1 MAAAWRHCAAM
12 GICDGATCNE
22 ATWDGATWDGDQL
35 METNVRMGSAPAG
48 PPATEAPAREQMNI
62 VVVGHVDHGKSTV
75 IGRLMADTHSL
86 PEGKLEQVKA
96 SCRKSARPFEY
107 AFLLDAL
114 KDEQA
119 QGITIDTARC
129 FFKTAARDYIIIDA
143 PGHVEFLKNMVSG
156 AARAEA
162 ALLVIDA
169 HEGIQEN
176 SRRHGYMLAML
187 GIRQVVVLVNKM
199 DLVNYDMGVFTR
211 IREEYSAFL
220 KEVGITPI
228 DYVPICARDGDN
240 IAEHANWAPGV
251 RTVLEHIDA
260 FVKESER
267 EKQPFRF
274 PVQDVYKFTANLDDR
289 RIFAGTVETGTVR
302 VGDEVV
308 FLPSQKSSR
317 IATIEMFN
325 APQREQAHAGQAV
338 GFTLADELYVR
349 PGEIMCKAGDKPA
362 STSSRFRA
370 NVFWMGK
377 APLVRNKKY
386 KLKLATLRAPVQ
398 LVEILNVLDASDL
411 SSERGKHEV
420 ERHEVADCIF
430 ETTKP
435 IVFDLSCELEG
446 TGRFVLVDNYEIAG
460 GGIVTENASAGASIL
475 AQHILHR
482 EAEWEHSTISDM
494 ARASRYG
501 HRSKFVLVIGA
512 SEAAN
517 KSVAQALEKRL
528 FEQSCLAYYLGI
540 ANIDRGLDSDVLD
553 EFDERDERVRRL
565 GEMARILTASG
576 QIFITTITDIDEHDI
591 DRLRTLNAPNEI
603 LVIAVGAVDPELR
616 AHVQIPE
623 GEELSSAIERVCA
636 YLREQDIITDYCI

>member
-1 MAAAWRHCAAM
+1 MKTNLR
-12 GICDGATCNE
+12 T
-22 ATWDGATWDGDQL
+22 
-35 METNVRMGSAPAG
+35 ETLQPETSPAE
-48 PPATEAPAREQMNI
+48 PPAREQMNI

-96 SCRKSARPFEY
+96 ACRKGSRPFEY

-114 KDEQA
+114 KDEQS

-199 DLVNYDMGVFTR
+199 DLVQYDLAVFDR
-211 IREEYSAFL
+211 IRQEYSAFL

-240 IAEHANWAPGV
+240 IAERASWAPGM

-274 PVQDVYKFTANLDDR
+274 PVQDVYKFTANNDDR
-289 RIFAGTVETGTVR
+289 RIFAGTVETGSIR
-302 VGDEVV
+302 VGDEVI
-308 FLPSQKSSR
+308 FLPSQKRSK
-317 IATIEMFN
+317 IASIEVFN
-325 APQREQAHAGQAV
+325 APRKHEVKAGEAT
-338 GFTLADELYVR
+338 GFTLIDELYVL
-349 PGEIMCKAGDKPA
+349 PGEIMCKEGDRPA
-362 STSSRFRA
+362 NTSSRIRA

-377 APLVRNKKY
+377 APLVKNKKY
-386 KLKLATLRAPVQ
+386 KLKLATLRAPVR
-398 LVEILNVLDASDL
+398 LIEIVNVLDASDL
-411 SSERGKHEV
+411 SSERGKQQV
-420 ERHEVADCIF
+420 EKHEVADCIF
-430 ETTKP
+430 EATKP
-435 IVFDLSCELEG
+435 IVFDLSCEIVG

-460 GGIVTENASAGASIL
+460 GGIVTENAFASASGL
-475 AQHILHR
+475 QKHIRER
-482 EAEWEHSTISDM
+482 EAQWEHSAIPD
-494 ARASRYG
+494 AVRAGRYG
-501 HRSKFVLVIGA
+501 HRSKFVLVTGA
-512 SEAAN
+512 CEAAN
-517 KSVAQALEKRL
+517 KAVAQALEKRL
-528 FEQSCLAYYLGI
+528 FDQSCVAYYMGI
-540 ANIDRGLDSDVLD
+540 ANIDRGLDSDVVD

-565 GEMARILTASG
+565 GEVARILTDSG
-576 QIFITTITDIDEHDI
+576 QIFITTIADADVHDI
-591 DRLRTLNAPNEI
+591 ERLKALNAPNDI
-603 LVIAVGAVDPELR
+603 LVIVVGSANDQDVH
-616 AHVQIPE
+616 AHVQIPD
-623 GEELSSAIERVCA
+623 GEELGAAIERVCG
-636 YLREQDIITDYCI
+636 YLREQEIISDYSI

>member
-1 MAAAWRHCAAM
+1 M
-12 GICDGATCNE
+12 N
-22 ATWDGATWDGDQL
+22 
-35 METNVRMGSAPAG
+35 TNLNTDNLQTEPVP
-48 PPATEAPAREQMNI
+48 TEAPAREQMNI

-96 SCRKSARPFEY
+96 ACRKGSRPFEY

-114 KDEQA
+114 KDEQS

-199 DLVNYDMGVFTR
+199 DLVHYDMAVFER
-211 IREEYSAFL
+211 IRREYGEFL

-240 IAEHANWAPGV
+240 IAEHASWAPGV

-274 PVQDVYKFTANLDDR
+274 PVQDVYKFTANNDDR
-289 RIFAGTVETGTVR
+289 RIFAGTVETGSIR
-302 VGDEVV
+302 VGDEVI
-308 FLPSQKSSR
+308 FLPSQKRSTVAS
-317 IATIEMFN
+317 IEAFN
-325 APQREQAHAGQAV
+325 APRKHEARAGEAT
-338 GFTLADELYVR
+338 GFTLTDELYVQ
-349 PGEIMCKAGDKPA
+349 PGEILCKAGDRPA

-377 APLVRNKKY
+377 APLVKNKKY
-386 KLKLATLRAPVQ
+386 KLKLATLRAPVR
-398 LVEILNVLDASDL
+398 LTEIVNVLDASDL
-411 SSERGKHEV
+411 SSERGKQQV
-420 ERHEVADCIF
+420 EKHEVADCIF
-430 ETTKP
+430 EATKP
-435 IVFDLSCELEG
+435 IVFDLSCEIEG

-460 GGIVTENASAGASIL
+460 GGIITENAAAFASGL
-475 AQHILHR
+475 QEHIRRR
-482 EAEWEHSTISDM
+482 EAAWEHSAIPDGV
-494 ARASRYG
+494 RAVRYG
-501 HRSKFVLVIGA
+501 HRSKFVVVTGA
-512 SEAAN
+512 SESAN
-517 KSVAQALEKRL
+517 KAVAQALEKRL
-528 FEQSCLAYYLGI
+528 FDQSCVAYYLGI
-540 ANIDRGLDSDVLD
+540 ANIDRGLDSDVAN
-553 EFDERDERVRRL
+553 EFDEREERVRRL
-565 GEMARILTASG
+565 GEVARILTDSG
-576 QIFITTITDIDEHDI
+576 QLFITTIMDADVYDVE
-591 DRLRTLNAPNEI
+591 LLKALNAPNEI
-603 LVIAVGAVDPELR
+603 LVVVVGNTNYQDVH
-616 AHVQIPE
+616 AHVRIPD
-623 GEELSSAIERVCA
+623 GEELQTGIERVCA
-636 YLREQDIITDYCI
+636 CLRQQEIISDYCI

>member
-1 MAAAWRHCAAM
+1 MNTESKSAPVQPANHSAAA
-12 GICDGATCNE
+12 
-22 ATWDGATWDGDQL
+22 
-35 METNVRMGSAPAG
+35 
-48 PPATEAPAREQMNI
+48 AREQMNI

-96 SCRKSARPFEY
+96 SCIKNARPFEY

-129 FFKTAARDYIIIDA
+129 FFKTAKRDYIIIDA

-176 SRRHGYMLAML
+176 SRRHGYMLGML

-199 DLVNYDMGVFTR
+199 DLVERDLAVFER

-220 KEVGITPI
+220 REVGITPI

-240 IAEHANWAPGV
+240 IAERAPWSPGV
-251 RTVLEHIDA
+251 RSVLEHIDS

-274 PVQDVYKFTANLDDR
+274 PVQDVYKFTANHDDR
-289 RIFAGTVETGTVR
+289 RIFAGTVETGSVR
-302 VGDEVV
+302 AGDEIV
-308 FLPSQKSSR
+308 FLPSQKRSK
-317 IATIEMFN
+317 IATVEMFN
-325 APQREQAHAGQAV
+325 TPPREGAHAGQAV

-349 PGEIMCKAGDKPA
+349 PGEIMCKASERPA
-362 STSSRFRA
+362 ATSSRFRA

-377 APLVRNKKY
+377 APLVKHKKY
-386 KLKLATLRAPVQ
+386 KLKLAALRAPVQ
-398 LVEILNVLDASDL
+398 LVEIVKVLDASDL
-411 SSERGKHEV
+411 SSEQGKHEV

-435 IVFDLSCELEG
+435 IVFDRSCELEA

-460 GGIVTENASAGASIL
+460 GGIVTEDAGGGVSAL
-475 AQHILHR
+475 TEHILHR
-482 EAEWEHSTISDM
+482 EAEWEPSAISDA
-494 ARASRYG
+494 ARAARYG
-501 HRSKFVLVIGA
+501 HRAKFVLVTGA
-512 SEAAN
+512 DQAAN
-517 KSVAQALEKRL
+517 KSVAEALEARL
-528 FEQSCLAYYLGI
+528 FEQRHVAYYLGI

-553 EFDERDERVRRL
+553 SFDRRDERVRRL
-565 GEMARILTASG
+565 GEVARILTASG
-576 QIFITTITDIDEHDI
+576 QIFITTIADADAADI
-591 DRLRTLNAPNEI
+591 DRLKALNAPNEI
-603 LVIAVGAVDPELR
+603 LVIVVGKPAYEDVH
-616 AHVQIPE
+616 AHVAIPAGE
-623 GEELSSAIERVCA
+623 GLAASVERICN
-636 YLREQDIITDYCI
+636 YLREQEIIPDYSI

>member
-1 MAAAWRHCAAM
+1 M
-12 GICDGATCNE
+12 N
-22 ATWDGATWDGDQL
+22 
-35 METNVRMGSAPAG
+35 TNSKVDNAPEEPLLTAS
-48 PPATEAPAREQMNI
+48 PAREQMNI

-75 IGRLMADTHSL
+75 IGRLLADTHSL

-96 SCRKSARPFEY
+96 ACRKGARPFEY

-129 FFKTAARDYIIIDA
+129 FFKTAKRDYIIIDA

-199 DLVNYDMGVFTR
+199 DLVKNDLAVFAR
-211 IREEYSAFL
+211 IRDEYSAFL

-240 IAEHANWAPGV
+240 IAQRATWSPGV

-260 FVKESER
+260 FVKERER

-274 PVQDVYKFTANLDDR
+274 PVQDVYKFTANHDDR
-289 RIFAGTVETGTVR
+289 RIFAGTIETGSIYA
-302 VGDEVV
+302 GDEIV
-308 FLPSQKSSR
+308 FLPSQKRSK
-317 IATIEMFN
+317 IASIERFN
-325 APQREQAHAGQAV
+325 APRREQAHAGEAI
-338 GFTLADELYVR
+338 GFTLTDELYVR
-349 PGEIMCKAGDKPA
+349 PGEIMCKTGDKLA
-362 STSSRFRA
+362 NTSSRFRA

-377 APLVRNKKY
+377 APLVKNKKY
-386 KLKLATLRAPVQ
+386 KLKLATLRAPVR
-398 LVEILNVLDASDL
+398 LVEIINVLDASDL

-430 ETTKP
+430 EATKP
-435 IVFDLSCELEG
+435 IVFDLSVDIEG

-460 GGIVTENASAGASIL
+460 GGIITENASASSSSL
-475 AQHILHR
+475 QEHIRQR
-482 EAEWEHSTISDM
+482 EAGWEHSAIPD
-494 ARASRYG
+494 AIRAGRYG
-501 HRSKFVLVIGA
+501 HRSKFVVVTGA

-517 KSVAQALEKRL
+517 KAIAQALEKRL
-528 FEQSCLAYYLGI
+528 FDESYIAYYLGI

-553 EFDERDERVRRL
+553 PFDERDERVRRL
-565 GEMARILTASG
+565 GEVARILTDSG
-576 QIFITTITDIDEHDI
+576 QIFITTITDVDAHDI
-591 DRLRTLNAPNEI
+591 ERLKALNAPNEI
-603 LVIAVGAVDPELR
+603 LVVVVGKADYQDVH
-616 AHVQIPE
+616 AHIQIPD
-623 GEELSSAIERVCA
+623 GEELPSAIKRVCL
-636 YLREQDIITDYCI
+636 YLREQEIITDYCI

>member
-1 MAAAWRHCAAM
+1 
-12 GICDGATCNE
+12 
-22 ATWDGATWDGDQL
+22 
-35 METNVRMGSAPAG
+35 METNLKIGSATSPQHANSGRAGDPAPAG
-48 PPATEAPAREQMNI
+48 TATTEAPAREQMNI

-86 PEGKLEQVKA
+86 PEGKLDQVKEQ
-96 SCRKSARPFEY
+96 CRKGARPFEY

-114 KDEQA
+114 KDEQS

-143 PGHVEFLKNMVSG
+143 PGHIEFLKNMVSG

-176 SRRHGYMLAML
+176 SRRHGYMLGML

-199 DLVNYDMGVFTR
+199 DLVNYDLGVFAR
-211 IREEYSAFL
+211 IRHDYSAFL

-240 IAEHANWAPGV
+240 IAEHADWAPGG

-260 FVKESER
+260 FVKERER

-274 PVQDVYKFTANLDDR
+274 PVQDVYKFTANNDDR
-289 RIFAGTVETGTVR
+289 RIFAGTVETGSIS

-308 FLPSQKSSR
+308 FLPSQKRSKV
-317 IATIEMFN
+317 ATIEVFN
-325 APQREQAHAGQAV
+325 APPKDHATAGEAS
-338 GFTLADELYVR
+338 GFTLADEIYVR
-349 PGEIMCKAGDKPA
+349 PGEIMCRAGDKQA
-362 STSSRFRA
+362 NTGSRLRA

-377 APLVRNKKY
+377 APLVKNKKY
-386 KLKLATLRAPVQ
+386 KLKLATLRSPVQ
-398 LVEILNVLDASDL
+398 LVDIVNVLDASDL
-411 SSERGKHEV
+411 SSERGKQQV
-420 ERHEVADCIF
+420 ERYEVADCIF

-435 IVFDLSCELEG
+435 IVFDLSCDLEA

-460 GGIVTENASAGASIL
+460 GGIITENASAGVSVL
-475 AQHILHR
+475 AEHILHR
-482 EAEWEHSTISDM
+482 EARWEHSTISDG

-501 HRSKFVLVIGA
+501 HRSKFVVITGA
-512 SEAAN
+512 SEVSN
-517 KSVAQALEKRL
+517 KAVAQALEKRL
-528 FEQSCLAYYLGI
+528 FEQSCVAYYLGI
-540 ANIDRGLDSDVLD
+540 TNIDRGLDSDVLD
-553 EFDERDERVRRL
+553 AFDLRDERLRRL

-576 QIFITTITDIDEHDI
+576 QIFITAVTEVDEHDI

-603 LVIAVGAVDPELR
+603 LVVVVGSGLQDVR
-616 AHVQIPE
+616 ANIHIPE
-623 GEELSSAIERVCA
+623 GEELGSAIEQVCA
-636 YLREQDIITDYCI
+636 YLREQEIITDYSI

>member
-1 MAAAWRHCAAM
+1 MNTNSKIDNSLSEPSLAA
-12 GICDGATCNE
+12 
-22 ATWDGATWDGDQL
+22 
-35 METNVRMGSAPAG
+35 S
-48 PPATEAPAREQMNI
+48 PAREQMNI

-96 SCRKSARPFEY
+96 SCRKGARPFEY

-129 FFKTAARDYIIIDA
+129 FFKTAKRDYIIIDA
-143 PGHVEFLKNMVSG
+143 PGHIEFLKNMVSG

-199 DLVNYDMGVFTR
+199 DLVHYDLGVFAR
-211 IREEYSAFL
+211 IRDEYSAFL

-240 IAEHANWAPGV
+240 IAQPATWSPGV

-274 PVQDVYKFTANLDDR
+274 PVQDVYKFTANNDDR
-289 RIFAGTVETGTVR
+289 RIFAGTIETGSIRT
-302 VGDEVV
+302 GDEVV
-308 FLPSQKSSR
+308 FLPSQKRSK
-317 IATIEMFN
+317 IASVELFN
-325 APQREQAHAGQAV
+325 VPRREQAHAGEAI
-338 GFTLADELYVR
+338 GFTLTDELYVR
-349 PGEIMCKAGDKPA
+349 PGEIMCKTGEKLAY
-362 STSSRFRA
+362 TSSRFRA

-377 APLVRNKKY
+377 APLVKNKKY
-386 KLKLATLRAPVQ
+386 KLKLATLRSPVR
-398 LVEILNVLDASDL
+398 LVEIVNVLDASDL
-411 SSERGKHEV
+411 SSERGKQEV

-430 ETTKP
+430 EATKP
-435 IVFDLSCELEG
+435 IVFDLSADMEG
-446 TGRFVLVDNYEIAG
+446 TGRFVLVDHYEIAG
-460 GGIVTENASAGASIL
+460 GGIITENASASTSIL
-475 AQHILHR
+475 QEHIRQR
-482 EAEWEHSTISDM
+482 EAGWEHSAIPD
-494 ARASRYG
+494 AIRASRYG
-501 HRSKFVLVIGA
+501 HRSKFVVVTGA

-517 KSVAQALEKRL
+517 KAIAQALEKRL
-528 FEQSCLAYYLGI
+528 FEQSFVAYYLGI
-540 ANIDRGLDSDVLD
+540 ANIDRGLDTDVVD
-553 EFDERDERVRRL
+553 AFDEREERLRRL
-565 GEMARILTASG
+565 GEVARILTDSG
-576 QIFITTITDIDEHDI
+576 QIFITTITDVDVHDI
-591 DRLRTLNAPNEI
+591 ERLKTLNAPNEI
-603 LVIAVGAVDPELR
+603 LVIVVGAADYQDVH
-616 AHVQIPE
+616 AHVQIPD
-623 GEELSSAIERVCA
+623 GEELPTAIERVCN
-636 YLREQDIITDYCI
+636 YLRAQEIITDYCI